1 MICNFPVFIAHAYLK
16 NRNKGAFGLPY
27 LGKVYFIGCV
37 LISWSISTYFGW
49 FSNESKLWPI
59 ILYGVRFI
67 GLILL
72 SQSASN
78 RELSM
83 VFVFIG
89 CFIPYIMEWLYY
101 FQYSYIVIESFRQ
114 RRKNVKK
121 VTETE
126 LQRVTRIKTQN
137 ELAKLRNLLRN
148 NPQLVQKTN
157 DRFFEGEKTRQIDLL
172 NRFVSGNYSGRPG
185 QYNQDGDDD
194 IDEDLKETPGFIKY
208 FVYASLVILVLVI
221 VKFYKS
227 YFQNFSPSAI

>member
-1 MICNFPVFIAHAYLK
+1 M
-16 NRNKGAFGLPY
+16 
-27 LGKVYFIGCV
+27 
-37 LISWSISTYFGW
+37 
-49 FSNESKLWPI
+49 
-59 ILYGVRFI
+59 
-67 GLILL
+67 
-72 SQSASN
+72 
-78 RELSM
+78 
-83 VFVFIG
+83 
-89 CFIPYIMEWLYY
+89 
-101 FQYSYIVIESFRQ
+101 
-114 RRKNVKK
+114 
-121 VTETE
+121 TETE

>member
-1 MICNFPVFIAHAYLK
+1 
-16 NRNKGAFGLPY
+16 
-27 LGKVYFIGCV
+27 
-37 LISWSISTYFGW
+37 
-49 FSNESKLWPI
+49 
-59 ILYGVRFI
+59 
-67 GLILL
+67 
-72 SQSASN
+72 
-78 RELSM
+78 M
-83 VFVFIG
+83 VFVFTG